1 MINFFKEKNIARQI
15 KIEEMINRDKK
26 EYESDEKMLN
36 GPLDFNDYK
45 NWSKKNKFINIFFY
59 NFDFERFENILNS
72 PFDPKGFFIEFL
84 KFSHRFYREP
94 KNIIIFILSCLFY
107 IIFTVFFWASS
118 IAFLYYFLYIL
129 DHFTNIREKELTF
142 VYTVVTIFY
151 YLMFFLYIWNLKP
164 RLKSIPEKKYKA
176 IPYLSRTWRENCLSN
191 ITFWLFINF
200 FKKNKYIFILYK
212 LNDIKYSYL
221 SERIYLFYESLCWR
235 WFLEFTEFKDKK
247 WIENMK
253 ETKLINE
260 MKLMNLKD
268 LKKLKK
274 SINTNKVKWTSQSI
288 SVVFMYWFAKEN
300 FSPFLAL
307 LSTIIISA
315 TAGLLYFS

>member
-1 MINFFKEKNIARQI
+1 MISFFKEKNIARGQ
-15 KIEEMINRDKK
+15 KIEEIINWAKK
-26 EYESDEKMLN
+26 ASEPDEKMLN

-72 PFDPKGFFIEFL
+72 PFDPKGFYIKFL
-84 KFSHRFYREP
+84 KFSHRFYTDP

-107 IIFTVFFWASS
+107 IILTVFYWVSF
-118 IAFLYYFLYIL
+118 IAFLYYFLYVLDYFTSINEKVLTLLFTALIIFCYTMIVLNIL
-129 DHFTNIREKELTF
+129 
-142 VYTVVTIFY
+142 
-151 YLMFFLYIWNLKP
+151 FLRY
-164 RLKSIPEKKYKA
+164 RLKSTPQIKSKA
-176 IPYLSRTWRENCLSN
+176 IPYLSRTWRGNCLNN

-288 SVVFMYWFAKEN
+288 SVVFLYWFAKEN
-300 FSPFLAL
+300 FSPFLTL
-307 LSTIIISA
+307 LSTIIISV